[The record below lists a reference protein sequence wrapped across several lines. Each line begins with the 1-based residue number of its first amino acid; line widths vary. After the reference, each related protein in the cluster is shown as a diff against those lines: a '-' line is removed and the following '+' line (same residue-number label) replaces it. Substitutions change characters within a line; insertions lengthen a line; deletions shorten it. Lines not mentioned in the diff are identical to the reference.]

1 MFTIDF
7 ETEAIVGNPT
17 ARPPKPVGVSIKR
30 KGYNARYWAWGH
42 PEGNNCTYEQARDEL
57 GRIMLTG
64 APLLFHNAKFDLA
77 VLWEHFR
84 LMPMRPELVHDSM
97 FLIFLADPYAETFSL
112 KPSAE
117 RLLGMPP
124 EEQDAVRDWVLS
136 HVPGATAK
144 TAGAY
149 ICLAPGTLVEPYA
162 NGDTLRTERIFTKYI
177 DKVPFEAYRREQL
190 LLPALMESEQ
200 RGVRL
205 DVARLGEDL
214 RTYERTLVV
223 VNDRLHNMLGDC
235 NLDSGAEL
243 ADALDRAGMV
253 GEWVLTPTG
262 KRSTARGN
270 LEAAI
275 ANKEL
280 LGLLQYRGALSHCL
294 SSFARPWMELGQE
307 YNGRLHPEWNQVRQ
321 NRGGDSKGTRTG
333 RLSCMK
339 PNFQNMP
346 NEYSDKLRIDGLPE
360 LPIMRKYLLA
370 DEGMRWLKRDYS
382 QQELRV
388 LAHYSEGKLYHRYR
402 EDPTIDAHT
411 ETGKLIQEITG
422 LELPR
427 KHVKITGFSI
437 IYGAGNGKLAE
448 SLSVPYNE
456 AASIKGSYL
465 YAMPEVRELMD
476 SCQDRGKRGL
486 PITTWGGRQY
496 YVEPPKLVGGRMMNY
511 AYKLLNYLIQGSSAD
526 CTKQAVV
533 DWNSNRGNGQFLA
546 TVHDEINIQAPEET
560 WQQDMAK
567 LREAMESIPFDIK
580 MLSDGFVGQ
589 NWQELEDCE

>member
-17 ARPPKPVGVSIKR
+17 VRPPIPVGVSIKR
-30 KGYNARYWAWGH
+30 LGFNPRYWAWGH
-42 PEGNNCTYEQARDEL
+42 PTGNNCTYEQAKCEL
-57 GRIMLTG
+57 ARCIASG

-77 VLWEHFR
+77 VMREHFG
-84 LMPMRPELVHDSM
+84 LVPPNPALVHDTM
-97 FLIFLADPYAETFSL
+97 FLIFLADPYADTFSL

-117 RLLGMPP
+117 RLLGMAP
-124 EEQDAVRDWVLS
+124 EERDAVRDWVLA
-136 HVPGATAK
+136 HIPGVK
-144 TAGAY
+144 PSEAGAY
-149 ICLAPGTLVEPYA
+149 ICEAPGELVTPYA
-162 NGDTLRTERIFTKYI
+162 NGDTIRTERLYTKLV
-177 DKVPFEAYRREQL
+177 DRVPYEAYRREQL
-190 LLPALMESEQ
+190 LLPVMMESER

-214 RTYERTLVV
+214 RIYEATLNT
-223 VNDRLHNMLGDC
+223 VNDRLYAMLGQC

-243 ADALDRAGMV
+243 ADALDKAGMV
-253 GEWVLTPTG
+253 GQWVLTPTG

-275 ANKEL
+275 ANPEL

-294 SSFARPWMELGQE
+294 SSFARPWMELGMD
-307 YNGRLHPEWNQVRQ
+307 YKGRLHPEWNQVRQ
-321 NRGGDSKGTRTG
+321 SRGTDSKGTRTG

-346 NEYSDKLRIDGLPE
+346 NEYSEKLRIEGLPE

-388 LAHYSEGKLYHRYR
+388 LAHYSEGKLYDRYIA
-402 EDPTIDAHT
+402 DPTIDAHT
-411 ETGKLIQEITG
+411 ETGALIKEVAG

-448 SLSVPYNE
+448 SLGCPYNE
-456 AASIKGSYL
+456 AASIKGAYL
-465 YAMPEVRELMD
+465 FAMPEVRELMD

-486 PITTWGGRQY
+486 PVKTWGGREY
-496 YVEPPKLVGGRMMNY
+496 YVEPPKLVKGRMMNY

-526 CTKQAVV
+526 CTKQAVI
-533 DWNSNRGNGQFLA
+533 DWNADRGNG
-546 TVHDEINIQAPEET
+546 
-560 WQQDMAK
+560 
-567 LREAMESIPFDIK
+567 
-580 MLSDGFVGQ
+580 
-589 NWQELEDCE
+589 